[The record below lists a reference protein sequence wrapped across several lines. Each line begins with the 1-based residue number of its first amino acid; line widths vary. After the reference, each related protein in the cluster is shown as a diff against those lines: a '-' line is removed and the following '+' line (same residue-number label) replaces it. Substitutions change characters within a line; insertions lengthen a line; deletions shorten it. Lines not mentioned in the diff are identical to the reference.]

1 MTLQGL
7 VQPFIIIAVMA
18 LLAKPFGTYLYKVFE
33 GGSTFLDPILGPLE
47 RFAYKISGIDPQREM
62 RWTTYGLSLLA
73 VNLVGFV
80 ILFILLRIQEFL
92 PLNPAH
98 QSAVPFWVTFNT
110 AISFVTNT
118 NWQVYSGETTMS
130 YLSQMWLVSQQFISP
145 AIGITFLL
153 VLVRGFSRQ
162 ESKTVGNFWRDLV
175 RGILWV
181 GLPLA
186 LVGSVVLVWLG
197 SPQNFNPYVH
207 ATTLQGSHQVIAQGP
222 VASMTSIMQLGD
234 NGGGFFN
241 MNAAHPYAAPNA
253 ASLMFQE
260 ILGFLIPVG
269 VIYMFG
275 KMINKKRQ
283 AWAIFIAMS
292 AMFLIGSVALYH
304 FEAAGNPIIN
314 HIGLATHGNMEGK
327 EVRFGVGTTSLFENT
342 TTAVSWGSVAAS
354 NDSLTPLGGL
364 VTLFN
369 INTGEVI
376 FGSWGVGLMGMLG
389 YVILA
394 VFLAGLMVGRT
405 PEFLGKKISAYEV
418 KMASLFLLI
427 PAFAILIL
435 TAISLTTHAGLSGIF
450 NPGPHGLTEVAYA
463 FSSGVANN
471 GSAFGGLSSS
481 SPWYSATVGLAML
494 IGRYPM
500 YIPLLA
506 VGGSLALKQRVPASA
521 GTFPTEGPMFIG
533 LLISTVVIVG
543 ALIFFPVYALGP
555 IAEHFAMVAG
565 KLF

>member
-7 VQPFIIIAVMA
+7 VQPFIVIAVMA
-18 LLAKPFGTYLYKVFE
+18 LLAKPLGTYMYKVYE
-33 GGSTFLDPILGPLE
+33 GESTFLDPVLGPLE
-47 RFAYKISGIDPQREM
+47 RLVYKIAGIDPQQEM
-62 RWTTYGLSLLA
+62 RWTAYGLSLLA
-73 VNLVGFV
+73 VSLVGFV
-80 ILFILLRIQEFL
+80 ILFILLRIQTIL

-98 QSAVPFWVTFNT
+98 QAAIPFWTTFNT
-110 AISFVTNT
+110 TISFLTNT
-118 NWQVYSGETTMS
+118 NWQVYAGESTMS

-162 ESKTVGNFWRDLV
+162 GSKTVGNFWRDLV
-175 RGILWV
+175 RTILWV

-186 LVGSVVLVWLG
+186 LVASIALVALG
-197 SPQNFNPYVH
+197 SPQNFNPSVH
-207 ATTLQGSHQVIAQGP
+207 VNTLQGGSQVIAQGP
-222 VASMTSIMQLGD
+222 VASMTSIMQIGD
-234 NGGGFFN
+234 NGGGYFN
-241 MNAAHPYAAPNA
+241 MNAAHPYEGPNA
-253 ASLMFQE
+253 ASLMLQE
-260 ILGFLIPVG
+260 IIGFLIPVG

-283 AWAIFIAMS
+283 AWAIFIAMA
-292 AMFLIGSVALYH
+292 AMFLIGSVVLYH
-304 FEAAGNPIIN
+304 FEAAGNTIIN
-314 HIGLATHGNMEGK
+314 HMGLATHGNMEGK

-342 TTAVSWGSVAAS
+342 TTAISWGSVAAS

-369 INTGEVI
+369 MNTGEVI

-389 YVILA
+389 YAILA

-435 TAISLTTHAGLSGIF
+435 TAISLVTKAGLSGIF
-450 NPGPHGLTEVAYA
+450 NPGPHGLTEIAYA
-463 FSSGVANN
+463 FSSGVGNN

-481 SPWYSATVGLAML
+481 SPWYSATVGLGML

-506 VGGSLALKQRVPASA
+506 IGGSLALKQRVPASA
-521 GTFPTEGPMFIG
+521 GTVPTEGPMFIS
-533 LLISTVVIVG
+533 LLIGTVVIFG

-555 IAEHFAMVAG
+555 IAEHYSMLAG